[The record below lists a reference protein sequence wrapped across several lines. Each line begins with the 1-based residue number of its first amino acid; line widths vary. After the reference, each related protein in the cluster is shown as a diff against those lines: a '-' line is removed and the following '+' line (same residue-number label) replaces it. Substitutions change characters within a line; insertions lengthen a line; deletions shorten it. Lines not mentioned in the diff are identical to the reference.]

1 MGTRVTF
8 PAGTLTSTDSAGVTV
23 ESDEA
28 SNHALIRRLTAN
40 GSSPLYPSVDDRVT
54 WPKQA
59 PYLATLRPALYVI
72 ETLPARGGFVRNV
85 ALRGARLRYLEV
97 TDATAAWIDEVTSL
111 RKLGAVEALQ
121 ALGLDDAAVSLTM
134 GDLDAARV
142 QWLRW
147 KDGV

>member
-1 MGTRVTF
+1 MGTRVALPDGAISSTF
-8 PAGTLTSTDSAGVTV
+8 SAGVTV

-28 SNHALIRRLTAN
+28 SSHALIRRLTAN

-54 WPKQA
+54 WPKQP
-59 PYLATLRPALYVI
+59 PYLATLRPALYVV
-72 ETLPARGGFVRNV
+72 ETLPARNAFVRNTG
-85 ALRGARLRYLEV
+85 LRGPRLRYLEV
-97 TDATAAWIDEVTSL
+97 TDATAGWIDEVSAL
-111 RKLGAVEALQ
+111 RKLGAVEALK

>member
-1 MGTRVTF
+1 MGARVALPHGAIT
-8 PAGTLTSTDSAGVTV
+8 TTHTAGVTV
-23 ESDEA
+23 ESDEG
-28 SNHALIRRLTAN
+28 SSHALIRRLTAN

-59 PYLATLRPALYVI
+59 PYVATLRPAVYVI
-72 ETLPARGGFVRNV
+72 ETMPARGTAVRAGLRV
-85 ALRGARLRYLEV
+85 AKLRYLEV
-97 TDATAAWIDEVTSL
+97 TADSAGWIDEPTAL
-111 RKLGAVEALQ
+111 QRLGAVEALK